1 MEYIANFNANFKI
14 QEILKILDS
23 DLTYFIEVE
32 FCFSIYT
39 IIKQYHIYATEDH
52 IVPVGK
58 RL

>member
-1 MEYIANFNANFKI
+1 MNH
-14 QEILKILDS
+14 ILEQISNTRNTQILDS
-23 DLTYFIEVE
+23 DLAYFIEVE